1 MPIPTW
7 VDGNPL
13 PASDLNN
20 WLMVRAA
27 YKTST
32 ETVTSSVTLQNDDD
46 LFVAVDANAAYD
58 VRLILRYQAAT
69 AGDIQIGWTAPA
81 GSTHTN
87 TYLHALSTTAVGG
100 GDDVIVA
107 GTTAPG
113 AGGVGSGTDVALIWE
128 GLLITAGTAGTLR
141 LQWAQLASFATGTSV
156 LAGSKLILQRIG

>member
-1 MPIPTW
+1 MFLCTCKQMQAIVFTHIFT
-7 VDGNPL
+7 PL
-13 PASDLNN
+13 
-20 WLMVRAA
+20 R
-27 YKTST
+27 
-32 ETVTSSVTLQNDDD
+32 
-46 LFVAVDANAAYD
+46 
-58 VRLILRYQAAT
+58 
-69 AGDIQIGWTAPA
+69 
-81 GSTHTN
+81 N

-128 GLLITAGTAGTLR
+128 GLLITAGTSGTLR